1 MAFGEVL
8 KTTPILVNGL
18 SQKLTDMV
26 FILGK
31 MEIDMRAHG
40 KTVLNM
46 DKELIN
52 IIQEIAIR
60 ESIKLENHMGKV
72 STFGEMV
79 KYILVNFEKDLN
91 TAKGNG
97 VLTGPRLLQDMKVST
112 KMISNMDKVVLF
124 GSQAIFIKGSISLM
138 KEMGM
143 VKCNG
148 MMDQST

>member
-1 MAFGEVL
+1 MAYGEVL
-8 KTTPILVNGL
+8 RTTLILVNGS

-52 IIQEIAIR
+52 LVQEIAIR
-60 ESIKLENHMGKV
+60 ESIKMENHMGKV

-97 VLTGPRLLQDMKVST
+97 VPTEHRQLQDMMVST
-112 KMISNMDKVVLF
+112 KMI
-124 GSQAIFIKGSISLM
+124 
-138 KEMGM
+138 
-143 VKCNG
+143 
-148 MMDQST
+148 